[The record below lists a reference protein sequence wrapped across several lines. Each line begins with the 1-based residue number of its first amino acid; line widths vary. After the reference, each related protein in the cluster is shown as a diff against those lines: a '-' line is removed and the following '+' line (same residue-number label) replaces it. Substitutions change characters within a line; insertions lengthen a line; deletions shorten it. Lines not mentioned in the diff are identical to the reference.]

1 MIDIR
6 LYKGSTVFQK
16 WAAARRPSL
25 SDCKTLDACIISP
38 DMRAL
43 NNALNPYWS
52 CPVEPLATMVG
63 MRAMIQGSADW
74 VENAADIEYPSFI
87 AAWGM
92 ASRKKDGSVDIN
104 ESRFLK
110 WAKSNSWDSF
120 FEHSQTG
127 MRVIDSAKQKFD
139 IRTIYHWIR
148 FRYEN
153 PEDFALAAAKEFYK
167 WKHLREES
175 HQSPNATVDHDPT
188 LAPGLVKRAIDA
200 GYSQSEIA
208 RRCGVSRE
216 YIRLLSS
223 GKREMSF
230 AMQILLE
237 HLVLTKPDS

>member
-6 LYKGSTVFQK
+6 LYKGSTAFQI
-16 WAAARRPSL
+16 WAANRPVM
-25 SDCKTLDACIISP
+25 SDCKTLDTCIVSKH
-38 DMRAL
+38 MRAL
-43 NNALNPYWS
+43 HRALKPHWD

-63 MRAMIQGSADW
+63 MCAMIQGGRDW
-74 VENAADIEYPSFI
+74 IVNEAETEYPSFV

-92 ASRKKDGSVDIN
+92 ASRKKTTSVDIN

-110 WAKSNSWDSF
+110 WAKSDGWDSF

-127 MRVIDSAKQKFD
+127 MRVIANAKQEFD
-139 IRTIYHWIR
+139 IRTIYHWVR
-148 FRYEN
+148 FRHEN
-153 PEDFALAAAKEFYK
+153 PNDFALAAAKEFYK
-167 WKHLREES
+167 WRHLREES
-175 HQSPNATVDHDPT
+175 QKSPNATTDHDPT
-188 LAPGLVKRAIDA
+188 LAPGLVQCVIDA
-200 GYSQSEIA
+200 GYSQAEIA

-237 HLVLTKPDS
+237 HLASAS

>member
-16 WAAARRPSL
+16 WAADRPVMP
-25 SDCKTLDACIISP
+25 DCKTLDTCIVSKH
-38 DMRAL
+38 MRNLHTAL
-43 NNALNPYWS
+43 KPHWD

-63 MRAMIQGSADW
+63 MCAMIQGGRDW
-74 VENAADIEYPSFI
+74 IANESETEYPSFI

-92 ASRKKDGSVDIN
+92 ASHRKETSVDIN

-110 WAKSNSWDSF
+110 WAKADSWDSF

-127 MRVIDSAKQKFD
+127 MRVIANVKQRFD

-148 FRYEN
+148 YRHEN
-153 PEDFALAAAKEFYK
+153 PNDFALAAAKQFYH
-167 WKHLREES
+167 WRHLREES
-175 HQSPNATVDHDPT
+175 RQSPNAAVDHDPA
-188 LAPGLVKRAIDA
+188 LAPWLVQRAIDA

-237 HLVLTKPDS
+237 HLVLTADE